1 MKMVA
6 HADRPVGRI
15 LFADQPPPRFTT
27 MTEPVPPQTTSS
39 TSAQASTKRDAIVIA
54 AVTCFSRDGFAGT
67 TISAIAQQAK
77 IGKGTVYEYFT
88 SKEEILVEAC
98 LLCCQQNQTKV
109 QELLGSAGQG
119 IHSGGNDI
127 TKSIHRLMVT
137 VFSVVPSGS
146 QSYTRLFLDLWTVA
160 ASQPQVLSQAQS
172 RLREVYAQWEGVITF
187 LYGAGLAQGVF
198 RPLPD
203 PTILA
208 RLFTAIIDG
217 LIWQLPFRTDR
228 SPEVL
233 ARSAADCLL
242 TLMLKDAQR
251 PSDVFA

>member
-1 MKMVA
+1 
-6 HADRPVGRI
+6 
-15 LFADQPPPRFTT
+15 
-27 MTEPVPPQTTSS
+27 MTASVPAPISS
-39 TSAQASTKRDAIVIA
+39 ATAAPTPTKREAIIAA
-54 AVTCFSRDGFAGT
+54 AVTCFSRDSFAGT

-98 LLCCQQNQTKV
+98 LHCCQENQLKV
-109 QELLGSAGQG
+109 QGLLGSAGQG
-119 IHSGGNDI
+119 MHSGDSDI

-198 RPLPD
+198 KPLPD

-228 SPEVL
+228 SPEAL
-233 ARSAADCLL
+233 ARSAADCML
-242 TLMLKDAQR
+242 TLMLKDVQR
-251 PSDVFA
+251 PPEVFA

>member
-1 MKMVA
+1 MA
-6 HADRPVGRI
+6 
-15 LFADQPPPRFTT
+15 
-27 MTEPVPPQTTSS
+27 EPAPAP
-39 TSAQASTKRDAIVIA
+39 APAKREAIVAA

-67 TISAIAQQAK
+67 TIAAVAQQAK
-77 IGKGTVYEYFT
+77 IGKGTVYEYFRA
-88 SKEEILVEAC
+88 KEELLVDAC
-98 LLCCQQNQTKV
+98 LWCCQQNQAQV
-109 QELLGSAGQG
+109 HSLLGDAAHG
-119 IHSGGNDI
+119 IHAGGGDV
-127 TKSIHRLMVT
+127 TKAIHRLMVT

-160 ASQPQVLSQAQS
+160 SDQPQILAQAQS

-208 RLFTAIIDG
+208 RLFTAIVDG
-217 LIWQLPFRTDR
+217 LIWQLPFRPDR
-228 SPEVL
+228 TPEAL

-242 TLMLKDAQR
+242 ALMLKDAQR
-251 PSDVFA
+251 PPEVFA

>member
-1 MKMVA
+1 MSE
-6 HADRPVGRI
+6 
-15 LFADQPPPRFTT
+15 T
-27 MTEPVPPQTTSS
+27 VPTLAASS
-39 TSAQASTKRDAIVIA
+39 TTAPAPTKREAIIAA

-98 LLCCQQNQTKV
+98 LHCCQENQLKV
-109 QELLGSAGQG
+109 QGLLGSAGQG
-119 IHSGGNDI
+119 MHSGGSDV

-198 RPLPD
+198 KPLPD

-228 SPEVL
+228 SPETL
-233 ARSAADCLL
+233 ARSAADCML
-242 TLMLKDAQR
+242 TLMLKDVQR
-251 PSDVFA
+251 PPEVFA